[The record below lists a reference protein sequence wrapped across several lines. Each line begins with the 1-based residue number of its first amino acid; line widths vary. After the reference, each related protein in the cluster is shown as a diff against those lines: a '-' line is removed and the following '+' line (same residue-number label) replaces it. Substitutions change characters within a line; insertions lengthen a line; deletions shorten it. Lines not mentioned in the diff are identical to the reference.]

1 MKIYMKKEEFETK
14 IETEHNIE
22 ALKKLI
28 RKK

>member
-1 MKIYMKKEEFETK
+1 MKKEEFETK

-28 RKK
+28 RKKQKK